1 MDNQDTSKETPEKG
15 TLDLDLLAK
24 ELDVDKK
31 LLENSL
37 TGNETREE
45 ALTKLAK
52 KSANAQK
59 EMSKTKQ
66 EKVDLE
72 KQLENFVKETTK
84 KSIEAEDGGKKE
96 IEEETNTTETKIEK
110 PAEDT
115 SKIKEDIEKLRK
127 ELGIVQGEV
136 EKTKTESRQMREEQ
150 VNQIRKEKVKNGF
163 NWLMITFGEER
174 AYELFNPINP
184 KESPIG
190 RILHPDTNKNAE
202 LYLTEDDPVK
212 LATVKYLTDMG
223 LSEDMSKALQSPTS
237 LTETPGGN
245 VPTEKGKEQEVGKL
259 GKMIFGK
266 K

>member
-1 MDNQDTSKETPEKG
+1 MEDQDTPKKAPEKG

-37 TGNETREE
+37 TGDETQEE
-45 ALTKLAK
+45 ALKKLAK
-52 KSANAQK
+52 KSANAQR

-66 EKVDLE
+66 EKADLE
-72 KQLENFVKETTK
+72 KQLEDFAKETTK
-84 KSIEAEDGGKKE
+84 KAVET
-96 IEEETNTTETKIEK
+96 EEETEVKKEPETVEVQKTTEE
-110 PAEDT
+110 T
-115 SKIKEDIEKLRK
+115 SKIKEDMEKLRK

-136 EKTKTESRQMREEQ
+136 AKTKTESRQMREEQ
-150 VNQIRKEKVKNGF
+150 VNQVRKQKIKNGF
-163 NWLMITFGEER
+163 NWLMTTFGDER

-184 KESPIG
+184 KESPVG

-202 LYLTEDDPVK
+202 LYLAEDDPVK

-223 LSEDMSKALQSPTS
+223 LSEDMTKALKSPAS

-245 VPTEKGKEQEVGKL
+245 VPSEKGKEQAVEKL

-266 K
+266 